1 MRVVVA
7 DDSVLIRRGIVT
19 LLEQENIRVV
29 GEASDASSL
38 LADVA
43 AERPDV
49 AVVDIRMPPSHR
61 DEGLVA
67 AANIRAWFPTVAV
80 LILSQYVRVDYA
92 LRMLEENAG
101 SIGYLL
107 KDRVADGST
116 LVDALHR
123 VAAGECVVDR
133 AIVDRLHEGSR
144 AASVLEPLTPREREV
159 LALMAEGHANN
170 GICALLHLGPKTVE
184 THVSHI
190 FSKLGV
196 EEQVGHKRVI
206 AVLHHL
212 RANTTQLGVHPEAP
226 GPTPS
231 GQWNP

>member
-1 MRVVVA
+1 VVIA

-19 LLEQENIRVV
+19 LLEQESIRVV
-29 GEASDASSL
+29 GEAFDASSL
-38 LADVA
+38 LAHVA

-49 AVVDIRMPPSHR
+49 AVVDIRMPPSHG

-107 KDRVADGST
+107 KDRVADGSA
-116 LVDALHR
+116 LVHALHR

-133 AIVDRLHEGSR
+133 AIVDRLHEGAR

-159 LALMAEGHANN
+159 LRLMAEGHAND
-170 GICALLHLGPKTVE
+170 GICTRLHLGPKTVE

-190 FSKLGV
+190 FRKLDV
-196 EEQVGHKRVI
+196 EEQVGHRRVL
-206 AVLHHL
+206 AVLHQL
-212 RANTTQLGVHPEAP
+212 RADGTQIGARPEAP
-226 GPTPS
+226 RAGRGEEWPP
-231 GQWNP
+231 